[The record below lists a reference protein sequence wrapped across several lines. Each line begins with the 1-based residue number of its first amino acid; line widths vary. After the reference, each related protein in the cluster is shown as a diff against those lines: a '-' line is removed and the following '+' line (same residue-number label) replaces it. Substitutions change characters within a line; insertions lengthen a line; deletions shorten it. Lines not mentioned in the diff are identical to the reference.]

1 MANIDIASLFSDI
14 VPDPAQQQRERTLQ
28 QNDAVNQA
36 NLVGTLGG
44 MAAYYAPQ
52 RSRALSSAAS
62 GLFGI
67 EQPKTP
73 AETLREAMKGIDPN
87 NPQDLIRLASI
98 ADSVD
103 PAKAMQIRQAAAQM
117 TAQQRKQ
124 QEEARVLTQQRNAMM
139 DTVMSIDGLDPAMQ
153 NAAISGIEAGSY
165 DNNIEGLMD
174 AVTPNKDRFDV
185 KDGAVWDNFKGEWKV
200 PPAVASGALG
210 VEKIDRDNY
219 TSDSWFA
226 YTEAVAAAEGNPEKL
241 RRAQLYLKPV
251 PPDGWTYEN
260 VRDAEG
266 KPVLDANG
274 IPKQVQK
281 PVGAKLAEYTQQ
293 VNAANRGRQI
303 LREKTGDVLTSIG
316 MVEDALENDVET
328 GFGGSILKY
337 VAGTDTYT
345 LGGDVDSI
353 LANLG
358 YNALQEARSS
368 SSNGSSGFG
377 QLTERELA
385 DLKSLVTTLKVGMKK
400 EDFKARLDLVKKNFE
415 RARKRAQG
423 KVTLDQWI
431 GIEQVPED
439 NGAASEEKSLDE
451 LFNEYGVEVD

>member
-1 MANIDIASLFSDI
+1 
-14 VPDPAQQQRERTLQ
+14 
-28 QNDAVNQA
+28 
-36 NLVGTLGG
+36 
-44 MAAYYAPQ
+44 
-52 RSRALSSAAS
+52 
-62 GLFGI
+62 
-67 EQPKTP
+67 
-73 AETLREAMKGIDPN
+73 
-87 NPQDLIRLASI
+87 
-98 ADSVD
+98 
-103 PAKAMQIRQAAAQM
+103 
-117 TAQQRKQ
+117 
-124 QEEARVLTQQRNAMM
+124 
-139 DTVMSIDGLDPAMQ
+139 
-153 NAAISGIEAGSY
+153 
-165 DNNIEGLMD
+165 
-174 AVTPNKDRFDV
+174 
-185 KDGAVWDNFKGEWKV
+185 
-200 PPAVASGALG
+200 
-210 VEKIDRDNY
+210 
-219 TSDSWFA
+219 
-226 YTEAVAAAEGNPEKL
+226 
-241 RRAQLYLKPV
+241 
-251 PPDGWTYEN
+251 
-260 VRDAEG
+260 
-266 KPVLDANG
+266 
-274 IPKQVQK
+274 
-281 PVGAKLAEYTQQ
+281 
-293 VNAANRGRQI
+293 
-303 LREKTGDVLTSIG
+303 

>member
-44 MAAYYAPQ
+44 MAAYLAPQ
-52 RSRALSSAAS
+52 RSAALSSAAG
-62 GLFGI
+62 GLLGLDTRT
-67 EQPKTP
+67 EADK
-73 AETLREAMKGIDPN
+73 LREAMQGVDPN
-87 NPQDLIRLASI
+87 NPQDLIRLASMTDAI
-98 ADSVD
+98 D
-103 PAKAMQIRQAAAQM
+103 PAKAIQLRQTAAQM
-117 TAQQRKQ
+117 TAQKRTQEQ
-124 QEEARVLTQQRNAMM
+124 QALVRTQQRNAMM
-139 DTVMSIDGLDPAMQ
+139 DTVMSIDGLDPAVQ
-153 NAAISGIEAGSY
+153 NAAVSGIEAGSY
-165 DNNIEGLMD
+165 DGNIEGLME
-174 AVTPNKDRFDV
+174 AITPNKDRFDV

-241 RRAQLYLKPV
+241 RRAQLYLKPL
-251 PPDGWTYEN
+251 PPTGWTYEN

-281 PVGAKLAEYTQQ
+281 PVGDKLAEYTQQ
-293 VNAANRGRQI
+293 VAAANRGRQM

-316 MVEDALENDVET
+316 MVEDALENNVDP

-358 YNALQEARSS
+358 YNALQEARSA

-377 QLTERELA
+377 QLTQKELE
-385 DLKSLVTTLKVGMKK
+385 DLRSLVTTLKVGMKK
-400 EDFKARLDLVKKNFE
+400 EDFKARLDLIKKNFE

-451 LFNEYGVEVD
+451 LFNEYGVKVD

>member
-1 MANIDIASLFSDI
+1 MANEPININSLFADI
-14 VPDPAQQQRERTLQ
+14 LPDPAAEMRQQQQDLLSVLGTTGGVAALNMPRQAQ
-28 QNDAVNQA
+28 Q
-36 NLVGTLGG
+36 LR
-44 MAAYYAPQ
+44 AAAG
-52 RSRALSSAAS
+52 
-62 GLFGI
+62 GLFGVDTRTGS
-67 EQPKTP
+67 EK
-73 AETLREAMKGIDPN
+73 LREAMKGVDPN
-87 NPQDLIRLASI
+87 NPQDLIRLASMVD
-98 ADSVD
+98 AVD
-103 PAKAMQIRQAAAQM
+103 PAKGIQLRQAAAQL
-117 TAQQRKQ
+117 TAQQRTQ
-124 QEEARVLTQQRNAMM
+124 QEQARVLTQQRNAMM
-139 DTVMSIDGLDPAMQ
+139 DTVMSTEGIDPAVQ

-165 DNNIEGLMD
+165 DGNIEGLI
-174 AVTPNKDRFDV
+174 AAITPNKDRFDV

-200 PPAVASGALG
+200 PPAAASGELG

-219 TSDSWFA
+219 TSESWFA
-226 YTEAVAAAEGNPEKL
+226 YTEAVADAEGNPEKL
-241 RRAQLYLKPV
+241 RRAQLYLKFL
-251 PPDGWTYEN
+251 PPTGWTYEN

-266 KPVLDANG
+266 NPVLDANG

-281 PVGAKLAEYTQQ
+281 PVGDKLAEYTQQ
-293 VNAANRGRQI
+293 VEAANRGRQM

-316 MVEDALENDVET
+316 MVENALENDVDT

-358 YNALQEARSS
+358 YNALQEARSA

-377 QLTERELA
+377 QLTQKELE
-385 DLKSLVTTLKVGMKK
+385 DLRSLVTTLKVGMKK
-400 EDFKARLDLVKKNFE
+400 EDFKARLNLIKKNFE

-439 NGAASEEKSLDE
+439 AADASDINIDDLYS
-451 LFNEYGVEVD
+451 EYGVGL

>member
-1 MANIDIASLFSDI
+1 MADPININSLFSDI
-14 VPDPAQQQRERTLQ
+14 LPDPAAEMRQQQSDLLSVLDTVGGVAALNAPRQ
-28 QNDAVNQA
+28 QQQ
-36 NLVGTLGG
+36 LR
-44 MAAYYAPQ
+44 AAAG
-52 RSRALSSAAS
+52 
-62 GLFGI
+62 GLFGVDTRTGS
-67 EQPKTP
+67 EK
-73 AETLREAMKGIDPN
+73 LREAMQGVDPN
-87 NPQDLIRLASI
+87 NPQDLIRLASMTDAI
-98 ADSVD
+98 D
-103 PAKAMQIRQAAAQM
+103 PAKALQLRQTAAQM
-117 TAQQRKQ
+117 TAQKRTQEQ
-124 QEEARVLTQQRNAMM
+124 QALVRTQQRNAMM
-139 DTVMSIDGLDPAMQ
+139 DTVMSIDGLDPSVQ
-153 NAAISGIEAGSY
+153 NAAVSGIEAGSY
-165 DNNIEGLMD
+165 DGNIEGLME
-174 AVTPNKDRFDV
+174 AITPNKDRFDV

-219 TSDSWFA
+219 TSESWFA
-226 YTEAVAAAEGNPEKL
+226 YTEAVAAAEGTPEKL
-241 RRAQLYLKPV
+241 RRAQLYLKPL
-251 PPDGWTYEN
+251 PPTGWTYEN

-293 VNAANRGRQI
+293 VNAANRGRQM

-316 MVEDALENDVET
+316 MVEDALENNVDP

-358 YNALQEARSS
+358 YNALQEARSA

-377 QLTERELA
+377 QLTQKELE
-385 DLKSLVTTLKVGMKK
+385 DLRSLVTTLKVGMKK
-400 EDFKARLDLVKKNFE
+400 EDFKTRLNLIKKNFE
-415 RARKRAQG
+415 RARKKAQG

-439 NGAASEEKSLDE
+439 ATDASDLNVDDLYS
-451 LFNEYGVEVD
+451 EYGVGQ

>member
-1 MANIDIASLFSDI
+1 MSEPIDIGTLFADML
-14 VPDPAQQQRERTLQ
+14 PDPMKAQREEGVRLS
-28 QNDAVNQA
+28 
-36 NLVGTLGG
+36 NLVSGG
-44 MAAYYAPQ
+44 GSAAAYYAPQ
-52 RSRALSSAAS
+52 REATLRNAL
-62 GLFGI
+62 GGMFGVDTS
-67 EQPKTP
+67 TP
-73 AETLREAMKGIDPN
+73 AEKLRESMKGLDPN
-87 NPQDLIRLASI
+87 NPQDLIRLAAMTDSI
-98 ADSVD
+98 D
-103 PAKAMQIRQAAAQM
+103 PAKAMQLRQAAAQM

-139 DTVMSIDGLDPAMQ
+139 DTVMSIDGLDPAIQ

-293 VNAANRGRQI
+293 VIAANRGRQI

-451 LFNEYGVEVD
+451 LFNEYGVKVD